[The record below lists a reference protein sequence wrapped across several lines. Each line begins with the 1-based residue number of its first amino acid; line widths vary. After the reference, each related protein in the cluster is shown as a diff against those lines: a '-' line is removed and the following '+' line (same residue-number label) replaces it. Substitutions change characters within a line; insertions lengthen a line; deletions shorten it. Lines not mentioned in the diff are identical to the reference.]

1 MTLRNFEDILPA
13 LGIHRSLDINYE
25 LDIEMEVVVAGAGIF
40 PNILSQID
48 SYTIDEQKKI
58 HNNDSSKGCK
68 S

>member
-1 MTLRNFEDILPA
+1 MKAAVYA
-13 LGIHRSLDINYE
+13 LYASFHMLSPR
-25 LDIEMEVVVAGAGIF
+25 AGIF

>member
-1 MTLRNFEDILPA
+1 
-13 LGIHRSLDINYE
+13 
-25 LDIEMEVVVAGAGIF
+25 MEVVVAGAGIF